1 VRPAKTQQNISGRLT
16 SEARTS
22 DRYRIRGVISTA
34 AKDELDQLKVI
45 RDALVGQP
53 WIPALSAPI

>member
-16 SEARTS
+16 SEARTR

-34 AKDELDQLKVI
+34 AKHSLDQLTVI
-45 RDALVGQP
+45 RNALIGRPDLVATP
-53 WIPALSAPI
+53 N